1 MASPN
6 TIVLDLQPRTGWL
19 SWPGRSFTFIRRW
32 PVIPVV
38 VLSVLVFSAVF
49 AGQIAP
55 HDPRKQSLR
64 DRNGPPFWLEG
75 GTTNFLLANGS
86 SLLLKQNL
94 GHSTMAMVDHY
105 VHLASLQA
113 LDVSRVF
120 SPMDRL
126 KAGKPAPKPR
136 GSGGPFNP

>member
-19 SWPGRSFTFIRRW
+19 SWPGRSFLFIRRW

-55 HDPRKQSLR
+55 HDPRQQSLR
-64 DRNGPPFWLEG
+64 DRNGPPFIE
-75 GTTNFLLANGS
+75 
-86 SLLLKQNL
+86 
-94 GHSTMAMVDHY
+94 
-105 VHLASLQA
+105 
-113 LDVSRVF
+113 
-120 SPMDRL
+120 
-126 KAGKPAPKPR
+126 
-136 GSGGPFNP
+136 